1 MKKVTGIY
9 ARYLLL
15 YAGKDYQQPL
25 AMNPKYLKNDI
36 NY

>member
-9 ARYLLL
+9 AHYVML
-15 YAGKDYQQPL
+15 YDGTDYELPL
-25 AMNPKYLKNDI
+25 AVDPKYLKNDV